1 MKTWKALLLM
11 AGLLVL
17 DQVSKYMAV
26 INLRGNPGIEIIPG
40 VFRLYYLE
48 NNGAAFGIFRNQQVF
63 FYIITVVVVGLLAF
77 FYLKLPKDKKY
88 LPICL
93 CMVFME
99 AGALGNFIDRVW
111 HKYVV
116 DFFYFELINFP
127 VFNVADIYV
136 TCSAAVLIFLLLFV
150 YKEE

>member
-26 INLRGNPGIEIIPG
+26 ISLRGNQGIEIIPG

-48 NNGAAFGIFRNQQVF
+48 NNGAAFGIFQNQQVF
-63 FYIITVVVVGLLAF
+63 FYISTVVIVGILAF
-77 FYLKLPKDKKY
+77 FYLKLQKGKKY

-93 CMVFME
+93 CIVFTA

-116 DFFYFELINFP
+116 DFLYFELIDFP

-150 YKEE
+150 YKEQ